1 MLTDVF
7 TRRAALFSFSAFLA
21 AGLSGCNTTP
31 PPGFSRG
38 QPRGG
43 AVDVD
48 TTPLV
53 AYVGNPTAG
62 WVQQSLPGEL
72 ASVLGPSAGGL
83 HVRID
88 TLYLGNGGPGD
99 PDLMRGVAIGR
110 RQDDK
115 GAGEF
120 DLFSKPDRSGAAGT
134 GAAGPRASAVG
145 RLRLPAEEE
154 AQGLT
159 PGPLQARPR
168 VRANGRAGLSRTAYL
183 VSPRA
188 RLVLTA
194 LAAASLR
201 WACG

>member
-1 MLTDVF
+1 MPTDVF

-21 AGLSGCNTTP
+21 VGLSGCNTR
-31 PPGFSRG
+31 PGV
-38 QPRGG
+38 QPGAVSGG

-99 PDLMRGVAIGR
+99 PDLITGVAMVGGR
-110 RQDDK
+110 
-115 GAGEF
+115 
-120 DLFSKPDRSGAAGT
+120 T
-134 GAAGPRASAVG
+134 IH
-145 RLRLPAEEE
+145 
-154 AQGLT
+154 
-159 PGPLQARPR
+159 
-168 VRANGRAGLSRTAYL
+168 VRANSTYWSSPTDQALPEQALQGRVQALSVAFAYRL
-183 VSPRA
+183 RRKLRA
-188 RLVLTA
+188 
-194 LAAASLR
+194 
-201 WACG
+201 